1 MPAGLT
7 TLDLLALAVFAT
19 AWIGYSWIA
28 DRRFAAHGLM
38 GATARHRIRW
48 MEQMLVRDNRI
59 FDSTLVANI
68 SRSPNFFAQTSL
80 LILGGLIAL
89 IGAGD
94 RVASVVSEMPFA
106 RPTATAV
113 WHLKLGVEVVIFI
126 YAFFKFTWSMRQFNY
141 LMIVMGAAPP
151 HGSDA
156 ARDEGRDIVARAAR
170 MSDIAT
176 ENFNAGIRAY
186 YFGLAA
192 LGWFVHPLLLAAAS
206 ALIVLVLWRREFHS
220 RTLAALRE

>member
-1 MPAGLT
+1 MIAGLAAI
-7 TLDLLALAVFAT
+7 DLFAFCAFVV
-19 AWIGYSWIA
+19 AWVGYSWFA
-28 DRRFAAHGLM
+28 DHRFAEHGLM

-48 MEQMLVRDNRI
+48 MEQMLARENRI

-68 SRSPNFFAQTSL
+68 ARSPNFFAQTSL
-80 LILGGLIAL
+80 IILGGLIAV

-94 RVASVVSEMPFA
+94 RVSGLVAEVPFA
-106 RPTATAV
+106 QRTDAV
-113 WHLKLGVEVVIFI
+113 AWHIKLGVEVIIFI

-151 HGSDA
+151 HGSEALRQD
-156 ARDEGRDIVARAAR
+156 GRAVVARAAR

-192 LGWFVHPLLLAAAS
+192 LGWFVHPVLLAAAS
-206 ALIVLVLWRREFHS
+206 AFVVLVLWRREFHS
-220 RTLAALRE
+220 RTLGVLKE

>member
-1 MPAGLT
+1 MIAGLSAV
-7 TLDLLALAVFAT
+7 DLFAFAVFAI
-19 AWIGYSWIA
+19 AWAGYSWFA
-28 DRRFAAHGLM
+28 DRRFAEHGLM

-48 MEQMLVRDNRI
+48 MEQMLARENRI
-59 FDSTLVANI
+59 YDSTLVANI

-80 LILGGLIAL
+80 IILGGLIAV
-89 IGAGD
+89 IGAGE
-94 RVASVVSEMPFA
+94 RVSGLVAEVPFA
-106 RPTATAV
+106 QRTEAAA
-113 WHLKLGVEVVIFI
+113 WHLKLGIEVIIFI

-156 ARDEGRDIVARAAR
+156 ARQEGRAVVARAAR

-176 ENFNAGIRAY
+176 ENFNSGIRAY

-206 ALIVLVLWRREFHS
+206 ALVVLVLWRREFHS
-220 RTLAALRE
+220 RTLAALKD